1 MYVTFTLWTAVALC
15 ALAFAASGY
24 WQTFNKRAL
33 KPALASG
40 SPLVFGIAM
49 TIFAALSLLR
59 GFGLSFLT

>member
-15 ALAFAASGY
+15 ALGFAASGY
-24 WQTFNKRAL
+24 WQAFNKHAL

-49 TIFAALSLLR
+49 TVFALLCVLR
-59 GFGLSFLT
+59 GIGLAFL

>member
-1 MYVTFTLWTAVALC
+1 MYVTFTLWIAVALC
-15 ALAFAASGY
+15 ALGFAASGY

-49 TIFAALSLLR
+49 TVFAVVCVVR
-59 GFGLSFLT
+59 GIGLTFL

>member
-1 MYVTFTLWTAVALC
+1 MYVTFTLWIAVSLC
-15 ALAFAASGY
+15 ALSFAISGY

-49 TIFAALSLLR
+49 TLFAALCALR
-59 GFGLSFLT
+59 GIGLSFL